1 MIIYENELKKGELPI
16 NKIVCGH
23 VLDVLKKLPDNS
35 IDCIVTSPPYWGM
48 RFYGEQANTV
58 WGGDENCEHEWE
70 FEKSVLDNRF
80 SETGIQRPKRNK
92 MVGVVKQG
100 FCKKCGAWHG
110 QLGLEPSLDMYIEH
124 MLEITAEL
132 KRVLKPTGTLWWNH
146 GDCYSGNMGKRSGW
160 SYVSNLGNKKDGT
173 AINFKPKYDFPQKCL
188 CLQNYILA
196 LRMIQEQGW
205 ILRNVIIW
213 RKPNA
218 LPESVKD
225 RFSKKYEPIFFFTKS
240 KKYWFDLYAVLEPY
254 TNEINRWGG
263 DILKAKGESIWD
275 KATGQNTYR
284 DRNLRPNPL
293 GKNPGD
299 VWDIPTQPFSAKEL
313 GFEDVD
319 HFATFP
325 PRLVERI
332 IKCGCPQ
339 WVCSRCGKPYIP
351 KYDIYEVDV
360 DLQPYGANKNGKYYG
375 QAIKDYESALAQDP
389 SDVKRRILDSL
400 KKARKFRGYEK
411 ICDCGSEKQLGIVLD
426 PFMGSGTTGMVARML
441 GRNFI
446 GIEINPDYCKIA
458 EARIKPYLAQKKL
471 WEVMP

>member
-1 MIIYENELKKGELPI
+1 
-16 NKIVCGH
+16 
-23 VLDVLKKLPDNS
+23 
-35 IDCIVTSPPYWGM
+35 M
-48 RFYGEQANTV
+48 RFYGEQANTI
-58 WGGDENCEHEWE
+58 WGGDPNCEHEWE
-70 FEKSVLDNRF
+70 FEKSVLDHRF

-339 WVCSRCGKPYIP
+339 WVCSKCGFIRERIVEGRKPDAFNIR
-351 KYDIYEVDV
+351 VR
-360 DLQPYGANKNGKYYG
+360 
-375 QAIKDYESALAQDP
+375 
-389 SDVKRRILDSL
+389 DVKEGRLKHLDRIAKEHEISNYDEYNYGGL
-400 KKARKFRGYEK
+400 GK
-411 ICDCGSEKQLGIVLD
+411 ITIGWTSCNCNAEWQPGIVLD

-471 WEVMP
+471 WEVIP